1 MRPVQSRG
9 DEVTAARRSLIVASL
24 LVTGL
29 VLALLV
35 MLGRVA
41 QLQVKP
47 SEALLAHMPS
57 RTTTRNEPAVRGDLQ
72 DRRGRVLSATR
83 FGYRVIVDPVLLPD
97 PPHELI
103 VRLASACGLPEGEV
117 GQEIM
122 GVLEENRGRAEKI
135 AAAEAASSLPP
146 SGAAKLAAA
155 LEEAKRRFHGEAED
169 ATAGESGAVVEEA
182 TAAAELP
189 KLIRYR
195 VMGRVLSDAQTAE
208 VRAMLAE
215 KNEKKR
221 ARFPGV
227 YLERRA
233 VREGAGDEAASIV
246 GKVGFEGLWLTGA
259 EKLLDR
265 SLHGRDGH
273 VRYQR
278 DAAGNPLWI
287 EPGQVVPPVAGADVR
302 LSIDLEIQRI
312 AFEELSRGVYDC
324 DAAGGRLVA
333 MDPSTGEIVAMV
345 DLIRDDLTGLSPYP
359 WEPVPQMAPGAKKA
373 APGPTVAIDPGLRYQ
388 TIKDDPNRRV
398 QPSLARNRCVEDVY
412 EPGSTFKCFVWPSIT
427 DAGLA
432 RPDEVFNTEGGRW
445 ATAYGRP
452 IQDVTRR
459 ATMTWREV
467 LINSSNIG
475 MIKAG
480 ERMTFKQLHDAT
492 RRFGFGKPTGI
503 GLPGEASG
511 MVTNLGNWTKYTQ
524 TSVSFGYEVAVT
536 PLQMVRA
543 FSALAREGREAGT
556 LVPLR
561 LTAPHPDDRAPGVV
575 YRVLPPDVAV
585 LTRETLAGV
594 TANMEIK
601 LAQSDPSQK
610 DWQYSIFGKSG
621 TAKIPLTDPP
631 KGHRPPRGAPRFF
644 DNQYNSSFIA
654 GGPTESPRLVC
665 VVVIDD
671 PGPELIRRKLHYG
684 SSTAGPVIRRFL
696 ERALA
701 YVGAPP
707 SPKTPVA
714 VAPPPTG

>member
-1 MRPVQSRG
+1 MNRSESRG
-9 DEVTAARRSLIVASL
+9 DASAVDRRSIVVASL
-24 LVTGL
+24 VMVGL

-41 QLQVKP
+41 QLQVRP
-47 SEALLAHMPS
+47 GEALLAHMPN
-57 RTTTRNEPAVRGDLQ
+57 RTTTRAEPAVRGDLL
-72 DRRGRVLSATR
+72 DRRGRLLSASR
-83 FGYRVIVDPVLLPD
+83 FGYRIIVDPVLLPD

-103 VRLASACGLPEGEV
+103 VRLAAACGLPEGDV

-122 GVLEENRGRAEKI
+122 GVLEQNRARAEKI
-135 AAAEAASSLPP
+135 AAAEAAGSRPP
-146 SGAAKLAAA
+146 SAAAKLAAA
-155 LEEAKRRFHGEAED
+155 LVEAKRRFHGEDGPGAEPIAD
-169 ATAGESGAVVEEA
+169 SGEVIEAEGGAE
-182 TAAAELP
+182 P
-189 KLIRYR
+189 PPRLIRYR
-195 VMGRVLSDAQTAE
+195 VVGGVLGDAQTRA
-208 VRAMLAE
+208 VREMLAE
-215 KNEKKR
+215 RNERKR

-227 YLERRA
+227 YLERRV

-246 GKVGFEGLWLTGA
+246 GKVGFDGLWLTGA
-259 EKLLDR
+259 ERLLDR
-265 SLHGRDGH
+265 SLQGQDGF

-287 EPGQVVPPVAGADVR
+287 EPGQVRPPVAGADVR

-333 MDPSTGEIVAMV
+333 MDPATGEIVAMV
-345 DLIRDDLTGLSPYP
+345 DLIRDDLSGLSPYP
-359 WEPVPQMAPGAKKA
+359 WEPIPRAPPGAKKP
-373 APGPTVAIDPGLRYQ
+373 APGPRITVDPTLRYQ
-388 TIKDDPNRRV
+388 TIKDDPNRRIH
-398 QPSLARNRCVEDVY
+398 PSLARNRCVEDVY

-427 DAGLA
+427 DLGLA
-432 RPDEVFNTEGGRW
+432 RPDEVFDTEGGRW

-459 ATMTWREV
+459 DSMTWREV

-475 MIKAG
+475 MIKG
-480 ERMTFKQLHDAT
+480 GQRMTFRQLHDAVG
-492 RRFGFGKPTGI
+492 RFGFGRPTGL
-503 GLPGEASG
+503 GLPGEAAG
-511 MVTNLGNWTKYTQ
+511 VVTNLRNWTKYTH

-543 FSALAREGREAGT
+543 FSALARDGREAGT

-561 LTAPHPDDRAPGVV
+561 MTSPHPDDRAPGVV
-575 YRVLPPDVAV
+575 YRVLPPEVAR
-585 LTRETLAGV
+585 LTRQTLAGV
-594 TANMEIK
+594 TAAMETK
-601 LAQSDPSQK
+601 LAQSDASQSG
-610 DWQYSIFGKSG
+610 WQYSIFGKSG

-631 KGHRPPRGAPRFF
+631 KDHRRPRGSSAYF

-671 PGPELIRRKLHYG
+671 PGPDLIRRKVHYG
-684 SSTAGPVIRRFL
+684 SSTAGPVARRFL

-701 YVGAPP
+701 YVGAPI
-707 SPKTPVA
+707 SSRA
-714 VAPPPTG
+714 AGADDGSG